1 MWDYPFFP
9 LLAGFRAIP
18 WGLALSKTLTE
29 IKKSGYTVYI
39 KGVRH
44 TFFSKKYLLN
54 MVEFMNVVDEAER
67 KVLIQD
73 LKRLDAKKESL
84 TKQLKETN
92 QEIDKLEKKLKE
104 MSRK

>member
-1 MWDYPFFP
+1 MVLSFFP
-9 LLAGFRAIP
+9 SFGWISGNTRALP
-18 WGLALSKTLTE
+18 WVLVLSKTLTE
-29 IKKSGYTVYI
+29 IKKPGYTVYI
-39 KGVRH
+39 I
-44 TFFSKKYLLN
+44 Y
-54 MVEFMNVVDEAER
+54 MNVVDEAER

-92 QEIDKLEKKLKE
+92 QEIEKLEKKLKE